1 MGLDVQ
7 RPLSAVQ
14 SVVLTEVHVVH
25 PSNLHT
31 ERGRERDRETERE
44 THRERDTERETQR
57 ETQRDTERERK
68 RQRPFCVCVNS
79 PAKCM

>member
-1 MGLDVQ
+1 MDDDPVGEGLIVGLNVQ

-31 ERGRERDRETERE
+31 ERETERQ
-44 THRERDTERETQR
+44 TDRERETQR
-57 ETQRDTERERK
+57 
-68 RQRPFCVCVNS
+68 
-79 PAKCM
+79 